1 MEVVFWLPMVLLKV
15 PCFLNWV
22 QAKEKTNRSKKGE
35 RRKRQDDTKSE
46 TWQFFPLSHI
56 SSPIFFTSLLPIRS
70 MELIWNFQL
79 TFALSCRNL
88 DQEWLL
94 ERRLYRRERRKYSY
108 TLQHVGATTKHN
120 RYPLQYFLFYN
131 YRVFSLPGYMFTYVF
146 AVTKITVILF
156 SQGLKITL

>member
-70 MELIWNFQL
+70 MKPIWNFQL
-79 TFALSCRNL
+79 TFALSWRNL
-88 DQEWLL
+88 
-94 ERRLYRRERRKYSY
+94 YRNEYWRNGCTGES
-108 TLQHVGATTKHN
+108 GESIAT
-120 RYPLQYFLFYN
+120 RCSMLGPLQNTIVAPCSTSYFVTTESFLCLVTCF
-131 YRVFSLPGYMFTYVF
+131 LTY
-146 AVTKITVILF
+146 L
-156 SQGLKITL
+156 L